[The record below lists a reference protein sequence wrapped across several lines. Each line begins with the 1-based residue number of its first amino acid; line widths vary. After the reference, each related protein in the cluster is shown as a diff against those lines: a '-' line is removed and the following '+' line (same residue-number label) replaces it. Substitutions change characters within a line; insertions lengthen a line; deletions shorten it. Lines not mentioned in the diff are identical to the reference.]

1 MNSFLK
7 KMVSL
12 DIKRKISI
20 ANTRIIEFLV
30 RNETGNIDI
39 YCLSGDTSRVKII
52 LNLLSRNCPNNNIDD
67 YKIKIF
73 TTNEN
78 KDEET
83 VECTGIDSDIRII
96 ALDTDDLNTYHRIKR
111 HGNAI
116 IDSSV
121 FDKSVVAENLWE
133 VNGCSSRAYD
143 KLWIMPFYSF
153 KENDFSV
160 LYEKTVD
167 FGKKLVLKS

>member
-1 MNSFLK
+1 MNSFLE
-7 KMVSL
+7 KMINL

-30 RNETGNIDI
+30 RNETSNIDI

-73 TTNEN
+73 TTDKN

-83 VECTGIDSDIRII
+83 VKCTGIDSDIKII
-96 ALDTDDLNTYHRIKR
+96 ALDIDDVNTYRRIKE
-111 HGNAI
+111 HGSAI

-121 FDKSVVAENLWE
+121 FDKNVAAENLWE
-133 VNGCSSRAYD
+133 ENGCSSRAYD
-143 KLWIMPFYSF
+143 MLWIMPFYSF
-153 KENDFSV
+153 KENDFSI

-167 FGKKLVLKS
+167 FGKKLVTKS